1 MAETKSSTETKSS
14 MVDGS
19 EAERKWLRKLTP
31 ATVNKAVMRDLTT
44 RTPMLCYL
52 SERSGIILRSCPGR
66 SGHVET
72 LQASTFNHP
81 ENNT

>member
-1 MAETKSSTETKSS
+1 

-19 EAERKWLRKLTP
+19 EAERKLLRKLTP

-52 SERSGIILRSCPGR
+52 SERLGIIL
-66 SGHVET
+66 
-72 LQASTFNHP
+72 
-81 ENNT
+81 